1 MNACTLLRKF
11 TVALVVAL
19 GMAFIPA
26 TSYAAKGV
34 VKIWEGDWTGNLVFG
49 QLAQIILEEEMDYK
63 VKQIFMAGTAGW
75 EAMAAGDLDI
85 ALETW
90 PSYNADA
97 KAKYFAEYGG
107 DGSVVYV
114 TESGVVGASDYY
126 VPRYVCDGDSS
137 RGIKA
142 TAPDLCMHAK
152 GQCTNCGL
160 EKLNQY
166 ADVFASPETAP
177 KGRLV
182 GCPVAGWGCD
192 DQKRLDLN
200 GVNFEAVELG
210 TDTAQWAELTAAF
223 KRGDPILVYAWEPL
237 WIFAAY
243 DLVGIGIPKNGD
255 GSCWP
260 ACGWPEDVTF
270 QSANPDFANEHP
282 DVIQMLKNMKLS
294 NAQQAPMIFD
304 VDDDKMT
311 VEEAVRKWMAA
322 NEDTWRPWVPK

>member
-1 MNACTLLRKF
+1 MNNCKILRKF

-19 GMAFIPA
+19 GMVFIPA

-34 VKIWEGDWTGNLVFG
+34 VKIWEADWTGNLVFG
-49 QLAQIILEEEMDYK
+49 KLSEIILEEEMDYK

-107 DGSVVYV
+107 DGSVIYV

-126 VPRYVCDGDSS
+126 IPRYMCEGDSS
-137 RGIKA
+137 RGIEA
-142 TAPDLCMHAK
+142 TTPDLCMHAR
-152 GQCTNCGL
+152 GECSNCGL

-166 ADVFASPETAP
+166 ADVFAAPETAP

-243 DLVGIGIPKNGD
+243 DLVGIGIPKNED
-255 GSCWP
+255 GNCWP
-260 ACGWPEDVTF
+260 TCGWPQDVTF
-270 QSANPDFANEHP
+270 QAANPDFAKKHP
-282 DVIQMLKNMKLS
+282 DVITMLKNMKLS

-304 VDDDKMT
+304 VDVEKMT
-311 VEEAVRKWMAA
+311 VEDAVRKWMDA
-322 NEDTWRPWVPK
+322 NPDVWRSWLP

>member
-1 MNACTLLRKF
+1 M
-11 TVALVVAL
+11 ALVVAL
-19 GMAFIPA
+19 GMVFIPA

-34 VKIWEGDWTGNLVFG
+34 VKIWEADWTGNLVFG
-49 QLAQIILEEEMDYK
+49 KLSEIILEEEMDYK

-107 DGSVVYV
+107 DGSVIYV

-126 VPRYVCDGDSS
+126 IPRYMCEGDSS
-137 RGIKA
+137 RGIEA
-142 TAPDLCMHAK
+142 TTPDLCMHAR
-152 GQCTNCGL
+152 GECSNCGL

-166 ADVFASPETAP
+166 ADVFAAPETAP

-243 DLVGIGIPKNGD
+243 DLVGIGIPKNED
-255 GSCWP
+255 GNCWP
-260 ACGWPEDVTF
+260 TCGWPQDVTF
-270 QSANPDFANEHP
+270 QAANPDFAKKHP
-282 DVIQMLKNMKLS
+282 DVITMLKNMKLS

-304 VDDDKMT
+304 VDVEKMT
-311 VEEAVRKWMAA
+311 VEDAVRKWMDA
-322 NEDTWRPWVPK
+322 NPDVWRSWLP

>member
-1 MNACTLLRKF
+1 MNNCKILRKF
-11 TVALVVAL
+11 TVVLVVAL

-49 QLAQIILEEEMDYK
+49 KLSEIILEEEMDYK
-63 VKQIFMAGTAGW
+63 VKQIFM
-75 EAMAAGDLDI
+75 

-107 DGSVVYV
+107 DGTVIYV

-126 VPRYVCDGDSS
+126 IPRYMCEGDSS
-137 RGIKA
+137 RGIEA
-142 TAPDLCMHAK
+142 TTPDLCMHAR
-152 GQCTNCGL
+152 GECSNCGL

-166 ADVFASPETAP
+166 ADVFAAPETAP

-243 DLVGIGIPKNGD
+243 DLVGIGIPKNED

-260 ACGWPEDVTF
+260 TCGWPQDVTF
-270 QSANPDFANEHP
+270 QAANPDFAKKHP
-282 DVIQMLKNMKLS
+282 DVITMLKNMKLS

-304 VDDDKMT
+304 VDVEKMT
-311 VEEAVRKWMAA
+311 VEDAVRKWMDA
-322 NEDTWRPWVPK
+322 NPDVWRSWLP